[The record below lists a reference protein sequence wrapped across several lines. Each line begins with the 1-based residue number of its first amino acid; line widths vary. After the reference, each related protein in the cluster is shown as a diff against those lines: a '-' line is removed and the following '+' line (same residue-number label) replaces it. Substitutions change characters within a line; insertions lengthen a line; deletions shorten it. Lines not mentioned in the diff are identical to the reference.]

1 VRRLLIVTLA
11 VLVTALPRVAD
22 AQGRGRPKGPKST
35 PPGAAAG
42 SSTTGEAAANTA
54 AASTFRQ
61 FGVWLDDASAPT
73 RGVGRVGIG
82 AGYWRATAVSFV
94 DVPIVD
100 VAYGVHHRLQLAA
113 TVPFYQSTYAGT
125 TLRGLDDVYLS
136 GKIIGIDPASSRSRI
151 GLAVSP
157 VLEILSAGYTDDRV
171 HWALPVSLE
180 LRTSPVRVYGSAGY
194 FSRGAAFGGAA
205 VEWTTPAGTVITG
218 GLTQSFSTSD
228 NAIGPSGGRSDVS
241 VSVAHALTDLVAAY
255 ISVGR
260 SLSSPDDNATT
271 LGISGGLSLTFS
283 SGTASP

>member
-11 VLVTALPRVAD
+11 VLVMALPRPAD

-35 PPGAAAG
+35 PPGAAA
-42 SSTTGEAAANTA
+42 SSTSDQAAADTA

-73 RGVGRVGIG
+73 KGVGRVGIG
-82 AGYWRATAVSFV
+82 GGYWRATGISVV

-100 VAYGVHHRLQLAA
+100 LAYGVHHRLQLAA

-125 TLRGLDDVYLS
+125 TSRGLDDVYLS
-136 GKIIGIDPASSRSRI
+136 GKIIAVDPATSRSRI

-157 VLEILSAGYTDDRV
+157 VLEILSAGYTADRV

-194 FSRGAAFGGAA
+194 FSRGAAFGGVAL
-205 VEWTTPAGTVITG
+205 EWTTPAGTAITG
-218 GLTQSFSTSD
+218 GFTQSFSTTD
-228 NAIGPSGGRSDVS
+228 NAIGSPGGRSDVS
-241 VSVAHALTDLVAAY
+241 VSAAHALTDLVVAY
-255 ISVGR
+255 VSAGR
-260 SLSSPDDNATT
+260 SLSTPDGNATT
-271 LGISGGLSLTFS
+271 LGIAGGFSLTFS
-283 SGTASP
+283 GGTASP